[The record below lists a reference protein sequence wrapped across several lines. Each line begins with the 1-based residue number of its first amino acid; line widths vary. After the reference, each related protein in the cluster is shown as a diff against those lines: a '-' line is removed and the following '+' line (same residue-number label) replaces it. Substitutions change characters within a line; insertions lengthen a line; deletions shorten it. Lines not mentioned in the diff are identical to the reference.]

1 MAIFEDAFGA
11 EPLRDFEEFEG
22 AELEVFQ
29 EAKGALV
36 LAMDGLENSEVFEAA
51 SAEESDFEFFAKV
64 VGGLVFLEIV
74 GELSGCDDHGK
85 GGVHPGGAELFGLGD
100 GKDALLEVAW
110 EREGFS
116 DVAIFFEGNDV
127 E

>member
-110 EREGFS
+110 EREAFG
-116 DVAIFFEGNDV
+116 DVAIFFDGDDV